1 MGDRVYPSA
10 ESKFSKPGAETTKA
24 STKRATLAGFVS
36 SAVLKSDNNGLFSAQ
51 ATEEV
56 KERTEAEERRL
67 EAQSRADARPL
78 YEQLLEQRE
87 AKDTAWKE
95 ANNPFKPPPGLD
107 EEDVAYFE
115 DRASTDRARKRKVY
129 EQGQNDM
136 MEFALARAQ
145 VERSVAA
152 PDAVASGGGGGGG
165 GDGGSDVA
173 GGGGSGGGGA
183 GAEAA
188 ARGVGALLAP
198 KRPTQQS
205 VLATLKVRPVLK
217 KARKG
222 STGDDGN
229 AASAASMAAAASAAA
244 AAAPAAAKPKPAVP
258 SGLASLGGYGG
269 SSSSSDDD

>member
-1 MGDRVYPSA
+1 MGDRSFPSA
-10 ESKFSKPGAETTKA
+10 ESKFSKPGAEITKA
-24 STKRATLAGFVS
+24 STKRVTLAGFVS

-78 YEQLLEQRE
+78 FEQLLEQRE
-87 AKDTAWKE
+87 AKDAAWKE

-152 PDAVASGGGGGGG
+152 PDAAAGGGSSGSS
-165 GDGGSDVA
+165 DGA
-173 GGGGSGGGGA
+173 GGGGSGGGGGGGGG

-188 ARGVGALLAP
+188 ARGAGALLAP

-222 STGDDGN
+222 STGDGGN
-229 AASAASMAAAASAAA
+229 AAAATAAAAAV

>member
-1 MGDRVYPSA
+1 MGDRSFPSA
-10 ESKFSKPGAETTKA
+10 ESKFSKPGAEITKA
-24 STKRATLAGFVS
+24 STKRVTLAGFVS

-78 YEQLLEQRE
+78 FEQLLEQRE
-87 AKDTAWKE
+87 AKDAAWKE

-152 PDAVASGGGGGGG
+152 PDAAAGGGSSGSS
-165 GDGGSDVA
+165 DGA
-173 GGGGSGGGGA
+173 GGGGSGGGGGGGGG

-188 ARGVGALLAP
+188 ARGAGALLAP

-222 STGDDGN
+222 STGDGGN
-229 AASAASMAAAASAAA
+229 AAAATAAAAL